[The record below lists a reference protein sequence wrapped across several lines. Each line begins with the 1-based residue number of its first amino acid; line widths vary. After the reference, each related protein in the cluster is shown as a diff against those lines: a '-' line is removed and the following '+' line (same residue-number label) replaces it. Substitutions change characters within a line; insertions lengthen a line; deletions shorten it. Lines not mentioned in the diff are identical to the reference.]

1 MLQVFIISMAMF
13 SCLTGKDDAIE
24 KLVVT
29 NLSVVK
35 ANYWW
40 LINKIAIIT
49 DNEYQLIEIWWY

>member
-1 MLQVFIISMAMF
+1 MAMF

-35 ANYWW
+35 ANYF
-40 LINKIAIIT
+40 LLMVKF
-49 DNEYQLIEIWWY
+49 DLVKM